1 MTEKKEKKPRIYTC
15 KSCFAV
21 CQKGAQACPHCG
33 QDPKI
38 KPKKEKVVLSEI
50 DLATKQAERMHRD
63 MMRLQKTQNGSAD
76 KKDERSN
83 VDLWKDTDFFFSV
96 VFKSAAQK
104 YAFMEKFSEIFKLG
118 LEEVR
123 HGDRVYSIFNG
134 IKLSERLNIK
144 IPVENNPEFPYP
156 NLELRELAL
165 DGEEFN

>member
-1 MTEKKEKKPRIYTC
+1 MTNDKKTATYTC

-21 CQKGAQACPHCG
+21 VAKGTPMCPQCG

-38 KPKKEKVVLSEI
+38 KPKKEKVVLSEME
-50 DLATKQAERMHRD
+50 LAEKQAARMYRD
-63 MMRLQKTQNGSAD
+63 MTRLQKTQDGSAD

-96 VFKSAAQK
+96 VFKSSAQK
-104 YAFMEKFSEIFKLG
+104 YAFMAVFSEMFKLG

-134 IKLSERLNIK
+134 IKLAENLNIK

-165 DGEEFN
+165 DGEEF